1 MTALSPSERW
11 ANFRFAIIGP
21 LLAAP
26 PEQGE
31 LKAALETLAQ
41 KTWHHPV
48 SGEPVTFAFAT
59 VERWFYQARAA
70 RQDPVG
76 TLRRRR
82 RADAGQ
88 SRRLSPALEA
98 VVREQ
103 YRAHP
108 GWSVQLHHD
117 NLAVTVG
124 EDPALGPLPSYATLR
139 RFMRRSGFDKRP
151 RPRATPGAIAA
162 AVRKAE
168 REVRSFEAAYTMA
181 LWHLDFHHGRHKVLT
196 RSGRWVKPI
205 LFGVMDDHTRLVP
218 HLQWYLD
225 ETAETL
231 VHGLCQG
238 FEKYGLPR
246 ALMTDNGAAMVAAE
260 VREGLARL
268 GVLHQTTLPYSPE
281 QNAKQEAFWGTVE
294 GRLMAMLEGC
304 EDLTLEALNE
314 ATCAWLDRDY
324 QRRHHRELGTSP
336 LARFQTAKDVG
347 RDSPASTELRC
358 AFRTQVLRRPR
369 RSDGTLSLAGQRFEL
384 SNRYRHLTQV
394 AVRYAR
400 WDLSAVDLVDPQ
412 SGALLAALYPL
423 DKARNAEGL
432 RRRLDEPGPL
442 PAEKPAGMAPLLKRL
457 MADYA
462 ATGLPPAY
470 LPKDDRNDED
480 KR

>member
-1 MTALSPSERW
+1 MTALSPGERW
-11 ANFRFAIIGP
+11 AQFRFAIVGP

-26 PEQGE
+26 PGPGK
-31 LKAALETLAQ
+31 LKEALAAQAQ
-41 KTWHHPV
+41 KTWQHPV
-48 SGEPVTFAFAT
+48 SGEPVQFAFAT
-59 VERWFYQARAA
+59 IERWFYQARAA

-88 SRRLSPALEA
+88 SRSLSAAIET

-117 NLAVTVG
+117 NLAVTMRQ
-124 EDPALGPLPSYATLR
+124 DPTLGPLPSYPTLR
-139 RFMRRSGFDKRP
+139 RFMRRSGLAKRP
-151 RPRATPGAIAA
+151 RPRSTAGALAA

-168 REVRSFEAAYTMA
+168 REIRSFEVEYAMA
-181 LWHLDFHHGRHKVLT
+181 LWHLDFHHGRRKVLT
-196 RSGRWVKPI
+196 RSGRWVTPI
-205 LFGVMDDHTRLVP
+205 LFGVIDDHTRLVA

-225 ETAETL
+225 ETAESL

-238 FEKYGLPR
+238 IEKYGLPR
-246 ALMTDNGAAMVAAE
+246 ALMTDNGAAMMAAE

-268 GVLHQTTLPYSPE
+268 GVLHQPTLPYSPE

-304 EDLTLEALNE
+304 KDLTLELLNE
-314 ATCAWLDRDY
+314 ATLAWLDRDY
-324 QRRHHRELGTSP
+324 QRRTHRELGSSP
-336 LARFQTAKDVG
+336 LARFTAARDVG
-347 RDSPASTELRC
+347 RESPSSSELRR
-358 AFRTQVLRRPR
+358 AFRTQVRRRPR
-369 RSDGTLSLAGQRFEL
+369 RSDGTVSLAGQRFEL
-384 SNRYRHLTQV
+384 PSRYRHLTEV

-400 WDLSAVDLVDPQ
+400 WDLSAVDLVDPD
-412 SGALLAALYPL
+412 SGAVLGPLYPL
-423 DKARNAEGL
+423 DKTGNADGH
-432 RRRLDEPGPL
+432 RRRLDEPDLAPT
-442 PAEKPAGMAPLLKRL
+442 PEPAGLAPLMKQL

-470 LPKDDRNDED
+470 LPKDETEQ
-480 KR
+480 